1 MTKKMINCT
10 HLQLLTQVRRQA
22 AGQWDQDEEEVTY
35 IKYFLYPFKYFPQ
48 VMEAVDLGA
57 VEPVAERTFTHELV
71 VPELPVSSPQ
81 DDPDIVNTYSLVVKL
96 VAHRTTLQLQFS

>member
-1 MTKKMINCT
+1 
-10 HLQLLTQVRRQA
+10 
-22 AGQWDQDEEEVTY
+22 
-35 IKYFLYPFKYFPQ
+35 
-48 VMEAVDLGA
+48 MEAVDLGA

-96 VAHRTTLQLQFS
+96 VSHTKDNSTVAVLMIRSIVQSGA

>member
-1 MTKKMINCT
+1 
-10 HLQLLTQVRRQA
+10 
-22 AGQWDQDEEEVTY
+22 
-35 IKYFLYPFKYFPQ
+35 
-48 VMEAVDLGA
+48 MEAVDLGA

-96 VAHRTTLQLQFS
+96 VSHRTTLQLQLS